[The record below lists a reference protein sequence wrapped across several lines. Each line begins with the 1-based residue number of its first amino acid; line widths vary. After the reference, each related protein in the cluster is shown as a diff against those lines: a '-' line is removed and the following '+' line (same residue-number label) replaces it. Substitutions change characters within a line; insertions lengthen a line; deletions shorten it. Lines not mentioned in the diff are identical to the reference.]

1 MRDFLKLQEFKK
13 YQLAT
18 ISFDGNYLLSIK
30 KFMFHEHISAQLD
43 DFDST
48 IALLV
53 LHTLLKCEEM
63 CKVIWNFLSEINQ
76 STPKLSVA
84 SD

>member
-1 MRDFLKLQEFKK
+1 
-13 YQLAT
+13 
-18 ISFDGNYLLSIK
+18 
-30 KFMFHEHISAQLD
+30 MFHAHISTYLD

-63 CKVIWNFLSEINQ
+63 CKVIWTFFSEINQ

>member
-1 MRDFLKLQEFKK
+1 
-13 YQLAT
+13 
-18 ISFDGNYLLSIK
+18 
-30 KFMFHEHISAQLD
+30 MFHAHISAHLD

-63 CKVIWNFLSEINQ
+63 CKGIWNFFSEINQ
-76 STPKLSVA
+76 STPEQSVS
-84 SD
+84 SDSF

>member
-1 MRDFLKLQEFKK
+1 
-13 YQLAT
+13 
-18 ISFDGNYLLSIK
+18 
-30 KFMFHEHISAQLD
+30 MFHAHISAHLD

-84 SD
+84 SDCF